1 MREERGVTVS
11 PPQGRASR
19 PKHVVRA
26 RAGGVRIKRLHAGLA
41 SPHLTSI
48 MPSSEVDSEAEIQA
62 LEQSLRAKKKERKEA
77 REAKAKAA
85 KEEVRG
91 RPPLCGCLVDQ

>member
-1 MREERGVTVS
+1 MGLVS
-11 PPQGRASR
+11 F
-19 PKHVVRA
+19 
-26 RAGGVRIKRLHAGLA
+26 
-41 SPHLTSI
+41 HLTST

-91 RPPLCGCLVDQ
+91 CPPLCGRPAD

>member
-1 MREERGVTVS
+1 M
-11 PPQGRASR
+11 
-19 PKHVVRA
+19 VRA

-48 MPSSEVDSEAEIQA
+48 MPSSEVDSEVEIQA

-91 RPPLCGCLVDQ
+91 RPPLCGRPVDQ

>member
-1 MREERGVTVS
+1 M
-11 PPQGRASR
+11 
-19 PKHVVRA
+19 
-26 RAGGVRIKRLHAGLA
+26 GLA
-41 SPHLTSI
+41 SFHLTST

-62 LEQSLRAKKKERKEA
+62 IEQSLWAKKKEWKEA

-91 RPPLCGCLVDQ
+91 RLPLCGRLAD